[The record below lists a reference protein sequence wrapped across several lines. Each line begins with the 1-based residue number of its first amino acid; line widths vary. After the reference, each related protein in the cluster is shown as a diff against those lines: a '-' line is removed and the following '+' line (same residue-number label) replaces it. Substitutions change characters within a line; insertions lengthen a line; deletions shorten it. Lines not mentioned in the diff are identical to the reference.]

1 MLYRRQWLTCAFQS
15 VISTGINIHVQEP
28 DWSFTLT
35 GPAFLT
41 ASSSPWATWQTLKPT
56 TFGVSHINFIT
67 EMFLYIHGQVII
79 RAGVKLLSPGE
90 GPEGEFCKHDGQ
102 SMENEPKEQ
111 GYENLWSFTQLS
123 SSISIREAAMF
134 VLRVLD
140 NFLLHSH
147 WSIGLRALL

>member
-1 MLYRRQWLTCAFQS
+1 MCRNLIDPYSNWSSLPYSQLESLGILGASETNNIRSIPLLTS
-15 VISTGINIHVQEP
+15 
-28 DWSFTLT
+28 
-35 GPAFLT
+35 
-41 ASSSPWATWQTLKPT
+41 
-56 TFGVSHINFIT
+56 IT

-90 GPEGEFCKHDGQ
+90 GPEGKFCKHDGQ
-102 SMENEPKEQ
+102 SKENEPKEQ

-147 WSIGLRALL
+147 

>member
-1 MLYRRQWLTCAFQS
+1 MCRNL
-15 VISTGINIHVQEP
+15 IDP
-28 DWSFTLT
+28 FTLT
-35 GPAFLT
+35 GPALPYSLLESLDIMADSETNNIRSIPLLT
-41 ASSSPWATWQTLKPT
+41 S
-56 TFGVSHINFIT
+56 IT

-147 WSIGLRALL
+147 